1 MDLNAN
7 ISEEIKNGN
16 YTLAGQRKGRSL
28 VWIISGLSEIVR
40 PDKSI
45 LAVLC
50 IAELA
55 QKF

>member
-1 MDLNAN
+1 MDLNVN